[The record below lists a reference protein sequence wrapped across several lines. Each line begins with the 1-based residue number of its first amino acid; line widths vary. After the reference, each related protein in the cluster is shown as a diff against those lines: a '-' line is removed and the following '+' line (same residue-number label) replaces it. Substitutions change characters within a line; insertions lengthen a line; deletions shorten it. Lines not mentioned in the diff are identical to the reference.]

1 MEEKI
6 EQVETLGDNVI
17 QEEKKVKE
25 KKKKI
30 DKEKE
35 ELKLANIELK
45 EKVLRITAE
54 MQNMRRRYENDIQN
68 LYKYDG
74 FDIAE
79 KLLPVIDNFERA
91 MNVKTEGNEKF
102 LDGFKMIYEQ
112 MISILNSKGIVAID
126 ALNKEF
132 DPSIMNA
139 VLTEVNNEIEE
150 NIVLDVLQ
158 KGYMYND
165 KLIRPAMV
173 KVNNKE
179 SE

>member
-6 EQVETLGDNVI
+6 EQVETLEDNVT

-25 KKKKI
+25 KKKKV

-35 ELKLANIELK
+35 ELKIANLELK

-102 LDGFKMIYEQ
+102 LDGFKMIYDN
-112 MISILNSKGIVAID
+112 MISILNNKGIVVID

-173 KVNNKE
+173 KVSERE